1 MGNIYFRRQYK
12 KIGSNKFD
20 LEIIIDTPVVTRELI
35 DYIIANEHPISI
47 SFTEKV
53 KVLDK
58 NCFYHLNIDRVSFDS
73 AIGLE
78 EIREGAFKKAI
89 NLHCVDSFENVNSVG
104 KSAFEE
110 CQSED
115 TLYLPNL
122 KIVPEKCFENAKF
135 WDLCV
140 PNAEQIP
147 DSATLGLQ
155 LGISKSV

>member
-12 KIGSNKFD
+12 KIGSSKFD

-115 TLYLPNL
+115 TLSLPNL
-122 KIVPEKCFENAKF
+122 IKVAENCFKDAKLF
-135 WDLCV
+135 NLYL